1 MKEYIRE
8 DVGKEISMFEERFII
23 MRNRIKKKK
32 KKVQSMDPT
41 IKSQSGCYLELS
53 ESDCYL
59 LGEGTIERRENDTIH
74 LIFQDSML
82 SNCNSDMNK
91 SRRYRSFYTSN
102 KSKIYCLE
110 SFTLEEV

>member
-1 MKEYIRE
+1 
-8 DVGKEISMFEERFII
+8 

-74 LIFQDSML
+74 LIFQGHI
-82 SNCNSDMNK
+82 MNQ
-91 SRRYRSFYTSN
+91 SIHQQFTN
-102 KSKIYCLE
+102 KHVLH
-110 SFTLEEV
+110 SFTTFMH